1 MREYTIHRFTDWEHI
16 EPLAIDQRLWS
27 PEVDIEAWAQI
38 AWEDDALRVRLTA
51 REAHIRAVHTSPTS
65 APCEDSCLEFFLSP
79 VEGDGRYMN
88 IEFNPN
94 ACCYLGI
101 GGAGELVRL
110 LPERDWLKPQPFRTE
125 NGWGI
130 EYRVPFELLRLFFP
144 GFAPKPG
151 DAMRANCFKCG
162 DLTEVE
168 HYFSWNP
175 VTSDTPNFH
184 RPCDFGRMVFA

>member
-168 HYFSWNP
+168 HYLSWNP
-175 VTSDTPNFH
+175 VISDTPNFH